1 MGVSRGWLRQE
12 AHPAQSRKGGVKEQW
27 RGGAMVW
34 TGAEG
39 IEPDRL
45 KDKNKRYIG
54 TSNTTNG
61 GRLFQSIIAS

>member
-45 KDKNKRYIG
+45 KD
-54 TSNTTNG
+54 
-61 GRLFQSIIAS
+61 